1 MVEYRVSVEAVRDAA
16 TQVDGVAADIED
28 RLRALRNEVT
38 GLVDSWQGDASQR
51 FQDLYAQWGTDAD
64 NLHET
69 LTAIVARMREVA
81 DIYET
86 AGQDAVSRVTQ

>member
-1 MVEYRVSVEAVRDAA
+1 MVEYRVSVEAIRDAA
-16 TQVDGVAADIED
+16 TRVDGDAADIEG
-28 RLRALRNEVT
+28 RLQSLRNEVT

-51 FQDLYAQWGTDAD
+51 FQDLYAQWATDAH

-86 AGQDAVSRVTQ
+86 AGQDAIVRVTP